1 LRSYILSSCL
11 EVWTELNTAI
21 LFLTKEDAQ
30 RLHNQKG
37 DTEGLVN
44 VALSIQG
51 IDRAAF
57 FKEEDGHVRISF
69 RSKANTAVNEI
80 ASTYFNGGGHR
91 QAAGGRFD
99 GALRDAIDE
108 FKRVLNHD

>member
-1 LRSYILSSCL
+1 
-11 EVWTELNTAI
+11 LNTAI
-21 LFLTKEDAQ
+21 LYLTKEDAN
-30 RLHNQKG
+30 RLNNQKG

-57 FKEEDGHVRISF
+57 FKEEDGHIRISF
-69 RSKANTAVNEI
+69 RSKANVAVNEI
-80 ASTYFNGGGHR
+80 ASTYFNGGGHK

-99 GALRDAIDE
+99 GALRAAIDA
-108 FKRVLNHD
+108 FKRVLSHD